1 MALLIYD
8 NGLITNPP
16 ARMLTG
22 ERNVEETQ
30 AVSKDR
36 QFDHAGQ
43 LGKATFPLTGEN
55 PGLLSGRSRI
65 YLDTERE
72 SDSLKERR
80 KLQALHIMSSPVIT
94 ITPSTSISSAWQTI
108 HTAEIDHLIVVGPN
122 LQPISL
128 INSTHLIQADTDS
141 EEAVASLLTHQ
152 VAIVT
157 TDTLV
162 RDITQFFIEQKLTAL
177 PVVSIDEHRLVGII
191 CRSDLLKLLV
201 SGPNVNYSV

>member
-22 ERNVEETQ
+22 ERNVEETH
-30 AVSKDR
+30 AINKDR

-43 LGKATFPLTGEN
+43 LGKAVTPLTGEHT
-55 PGLLSGRSRI
+55 GLLSGRSRI

-94 ITPSTSISSAWQTI
+94 ITPSTSLSSAWQTI
-108 HTAEIDHLIVVGPN
+108 QKAEIDHLVVVGPN

-128 INSTHLIQADTDS
+128 ITSTQLIQAGTDS
-141 EEAVASLLTHQ
+141 EEAIATQLAHQ
-152 VAIVT
+152 VAVVT

-162 RDITQFFIEQKLTAL
+162 RDIAQFFIEQKLTAL

-201 SGPNVNYSV
+201 SGPNVSYSV

>member
-22 ERNVEETQ
+22 ERNVEEAQ
-30 AVSKDR
+30 AVSKDK
-36 QFDHAGQ
+36 QFDHANQ
-43 LGKATFPLTGEN
+43 LGKALSPLTGEHSA
-55 PGLLSGRSRI
+55 LLSGRSRI

-108 HTAEIDHLIVVGPN
+108 DKAEIDHLVVVGPN

-128 INSTHLIQADTDS
+128 VNSTQLIQAGTDS
-141 EEAVASLLTHQ
+141 EEAIASLLTHQ

-162 RDITQFFIEQKLTAL
+162 RDIAQFFIDQKITAL
-177 PVVSIDEHRLVGII
+177 QVVSIDEHRLVGII
-191 CRSDLLKLLV
+191 SRSDLLKLLV
-201 SGPNVNYSV
+201 SGPNVSYSV

>member
-22 ERNVEETQ
+22 ERNVEESQ

-43 LGKATFPLTGEN
+43 LGKAALPLTGEH

-128 INSTHLIQADTDS
+128 VTSTQLIQAGIDS

-162 RDITQFFIEQKLTAL
+162 RDIAQIFIEHKLTAL

-201 SGPNVNYSV
+201 SGPNVSYSV